1 MFNFDELSERILK
14 FISNFDWYNLCDDYG
29 NIENDNETKK
39 IALEEIYNNLVN
51 NPEVILNYLKEIQ
64 DEME

>member
-14 FISNFDWYNLCDDYG
+14 FISNFDWYNLCDDYW